1 MVGDPVIPK
10 EITVHLGPPNS
21 PAQNVTLPFPD
32 YIKNVASSEIYPTWP
47 ESAIRANIYAQISF
61 ALNRVYTEWYRSRG
75 YDFDITNNTA
85 YDQAFVNER
94 PVFENISEIVDE
106 IFNSYVRR
114 QGSIE
119 PLFTSY
125 CSGRGTNC
133 EGLKQWDTVELAEQG
148 MTPYEI
154 LQYYYGD
161 DIDIVTNVPVSKNT
175 PSYPGIPLREGDIE
189 NTVQEMQVRLNRIAR
204 NYPGIPT
211 ISPADGRFGPSTTEA
226 VKKFQQI
233 FGLTPDGIVGNATWY
248 KIIYIYDSVKRLAE
262 LDSEGIAPG
271 EIPQSFSRVLRPGDT
286 GIGVANIQYY
296 LRVISNYY
304 DTVPDVTVTGTFDE
318 QTERAVRAFQ
328 QTYGLTVDGIVGR
341 QTWNDMYR
349 AYRGIIET
357 NPIPSESMPLYPG
370 SFLSLGSKGE
380 YVTILQTWLS
390 ALADTYTDIPKITPD
405 GNFGPLTDEAVRA
418 FQRRFGITPN
428 GIVGAVT
435 WYAIQSAYED
445 IRG

>member
-1 MVGDPVIPK
+1 M
-10 EITVHLGPPNS
+10 
-21 PAQNVTLPFPD
+21 
-32 YIKNVASSEIYPTWP
+32 
-47 ESAIRANIYAQISF
+47 
-61 ALNRVYTEWYRSRG
+61 
-75 YDFDITNNTA
+75 
-85 YDQAFVNER
+85 
-94 PVFENISEIVDE
+94 
-106 IFNSYVRR
+106 
-114 QGSIE
+114 
-119 PLFTSY
+119 
-125 CSGRGTNC
+125 
-133 EGLKQWDTVELAEQG
+133 
-148 MTPYEI
+148 
-154 LQYYYGD
+154 
-161 DIDIVTNVPVSKNT
+161 
-175 PSYPGIPLREGDIE
+175 
-189 NTVQEMQVRLNRIAR
+189 
-204 NYPGIPT
+204 
-211 ISPADGRFGPSTTEA
+211 
-226 VKKFQQI
+226 
-233 FGLTPDGIVGNATWY
+233 
-248 KIIYIYDSVKRLAE
+248 
-262 LDSEGIAPG
+262 
-271 EIPQSFSRVLRPGDT
+271 
-286 GIGVANIQYY
+286 
-296 LRVISNYY
+296 
-304 DTVPDVTVTGTFDE
+304 PDVTVTGTFDE